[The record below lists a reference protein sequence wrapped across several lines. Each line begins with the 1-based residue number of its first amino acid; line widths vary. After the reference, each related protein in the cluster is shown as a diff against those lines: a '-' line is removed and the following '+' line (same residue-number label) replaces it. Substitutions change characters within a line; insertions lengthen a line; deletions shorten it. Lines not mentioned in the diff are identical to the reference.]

1 MLKTRRK
8 RELEIL
14 SSAERDKMR
23 EAGLLASELLA
34 RLGEMAKPG
43 VSTLELDEEAVRF
56 AAQHGVKNAPLGY
69 KGFPRSICT
78 SRNEVVCHGIPSRAE
93 ILQDGDIVS
102 LDVTLLKD
110 GFHGDTCAT
119 FFVGT
124 PSEEARKLVE
134 VTAECL
140 ILALEQVRPGQ
151 RIGDLGF
158 VIQRHAEARG
168 YSVVREFQG
177 HGVGRKFHTAPDVPH
192 FGKRDTGVRLRRGMS
207 FTIEPMI
214 NIGDWPVKILADDW
228 TAVTRDG
235 SLSAQF
241 EHTIIVTEDGFE
253 AMTAPEGVD
262 PLKTSPGGVITLD

>member
-1 MLKTRRK
+1 M
-8 RELEIL
+8 
-14 SSAERDKMR
+14 
-23 EAGLLASELLA
+23 LA
-34 RLGEMAKPG
+34 RLTK
-43 VSTLELDEEAVRF
+43 R
-56 AAQHGVKNAPLGY
+56 
-69 KGFPRSICT
+69 R
-78 SRNEVVCHGIPSRAE
+78 RCHDDPVLPSRIPHGRTARRVQWSHLPPTVRAHIE
-93 ILQDGDIVS
+93 VRLGSPVEDAASQGGGFTPGFASVLTCEDGS
-102 LDVTLLKD
+102 R
-110 GFHGDTCAT
+110 H
-119 FFVGT
+119 FVKAA
-124 PSEEARKLVE
+124 SVKAQRMFADAYREEARKLVE